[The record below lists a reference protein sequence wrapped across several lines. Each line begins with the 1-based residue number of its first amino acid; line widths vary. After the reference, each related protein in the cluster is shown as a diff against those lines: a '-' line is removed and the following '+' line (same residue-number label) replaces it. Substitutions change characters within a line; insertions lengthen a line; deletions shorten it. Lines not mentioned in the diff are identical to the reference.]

1 MAASIAMIT
10 SVTNAGWQ
18 LQSHRWA
25 DIFVDL
31 VIAVVLLYLCT
42 CAPSAARRG
51 SELATR
57 LAHVLLV
64 LVFAGWQLLRSPA
77 PLQHTFVAAPLHLC
91 GDVLVSQ
98 LFMAASSLPM
108 YSKLSIL
115 AVSSATHLFR
125 PYLLEASQEALAIIL
140 AGLIGALYGEASTSA
155 LRALR
160 QKVESSKARR
170 QADSRLLHAI
180 KGQCGSA
187 AAVLREVARSRQ
199 AAAAST
205 DDVQTDS
212 IELELLPDAIKML
225 AQVSELCHKREA
237 FVQLEEG
244 TYQPAMDEVRL
255 CDLLVN
261 VVGRHARVDAPEKV
275 IVDETILR
283 LAVHEVA
290 TNATRYG
297 QDGTPILV
305 QAKLVT
311 GGTGHSGQGMLS
323 LSIRNSNQRG
333 SPPLS
338 PHECSQVFR
347 KGFRIRSSRRHHHG
361 SQQGNGL
368 GLSTVLTSLTSVGG
382 KVSMTSDA
390 EHTTVHLLL
399 PAAECAQVGAHTVS
413 AR

>member
-1 MAASIAMIT
+1 MDRCTADSTREGKVSTEAGSSYTMISSHRIFHNLQLLSTKISSVWGPTRRCSKDPSDFWLKRVEMAASIAMIT

-225 AQVSELCHKREA
+225 AQVSEL
-237 FVQLEEG
+237 
-244 TYQPAMDEVRL
+244 
-255 CDLLVN
+255 
-261 VVGRHARVDAPEKV
+261 
-275 IVDETILR
+275 
-283 LAVHEVA
+283 
-290 TNATRYG
+290 
-297 QDGTPILV
+297 
-305 QAKLVT
+305 
-311 GGTGHSGQGMLS
+311 
-323 LSIRNSNQRG
+323 
-333 SPPLS
+333 
-338 PHECSQVFR
+338 
-347 KGFRIRSSRRHHHG
+347 
-361 SQQGNGL
+361 
-368 GLSTVLTSLTSVGG
+368 
-382 KVSMTSDA
+382 
-390 EHTTVHLLL
+390 
-399 PAAECAQVGAHTVS
+399 
-413 AR
+413 